1 MIIDNPYIVPASN
14 KLIEIDKVKRDNIN
28 NRDLG
33 KLKKLMQEYEELDKQ
48 SRAFVYAEIEKLKET
63 KQEAE
68 ENLEYVSKSTNF
80 SSLNKQNTKAIEV
93 RRSIDDLLARSRS
106 VNKMIRNEIEM
117 VRKRNAS
124 VRGHKKWM
132 LLYWLLEQFS
142 YQFLV

>member
-124 VRGHKKWM
+124 VRGHKK
-132 LLYWLLEQFS
+132 
-142 YQFLV
+142 